1 MQLRRTLT
9 FTAVGLG
16 LLTLIACVGLV
27 LSTTLMRR
35 AVDDLDRAHAV
46 SRLATGLAHQS
57 IRFEL
62 ETTSMG
68 RSLSEA
74 HGRILLSRAME
85 LTRSPDEQQVL
96 KALVPQLESHWHSA
110 ASGDARLPPELVSA
124 LIRVDDLFAA
134 KADAQSRRTHTID
147 MVSNVVGVGIAVLLA
162 AGVVFFLW
170 TINQF
175 VFRPVKQL
183 ASSVDRFAAGDMT
196 ARAPVGG
203 AEEIR
208 RIALAQNTMADALAR
223 TREDQLRYV
232 ATVVHDL
239 RNPLAAV
246 QLAVGYVTPKRPLP
260 PEGRIREIFAMIGRQ
275 LRRLNSLVGDVL
287 NAVQV
292 ESGQILLR
300 KTICDVGQLA
310 EASLSLFQSMSPYH
324 RLELSRTGSTI
335 VRADATRVEQ
345 VLNNLIGNAVKYSP
359 HGSQVQVTVTGEED
373 WVSVAVSDEG
383 PGISPSLQRQIFRPF
398 SRGPSEHEEVEGIGL
413 GLYVSKRILE
423 AHGGSIEVSSVGGR
437 GATFLMALP
446 RALLGAEAEQPEPEP
461 VANST
466 SDERWSSA

>member
-74 HGRILLSRAME
+74 RGRVLLSRAMD
-85 LTRSPDEQQVL
+85 LTRSADERQVL

-110 ASGDARLPPELVSA
+110 ANGDARLPPELVSA

-134 KADAQSRRTHTID
+134 KADAQSHRTHTID
-147 MVSNVVGVGIAVLLA
+147 MVSNVVGVAIAVLLA
-162 AGVVFFLW
+162 AGVLFFLW

-175 VFRPVKQL
+175 VFRPVQQL

-196 ARAPVGG
+196 ARAPVSG

-287 NAVQV
+287 NAVQIEAGEIV
-292 ESGQILLR
+292 LR
-300 KTICDVGQLA
+300 KTTCDLGELA
-310 EASLSLFQSMSPYH
+310 EASVSLFRSMSPYH
-324 RLELSRTGSTI
+324 QLELSRGGSTI
-335 VRADATRVEQ
+335 LLADATRIEQ

-359 HGSQVQVTVTGEED
+359 QGSLVSVTVGAED
-373 WVSVAVSDEG
+373 DQLFVTVSDQG
-383 PGISPSLQRQIFRPF
+383 PGVSPALQSQIFRAF
-398 SRGPSEHEEVEGIGL
+398 SRGPSQHEEVEGIGL

-423 AHGGSIEVSSVGGR
+423 AHGGSIEVSSPDGR
-437 GATFLMALP
+437 GATFQMTLP
-446 RALLGAEAEQPEPEP
+446 RGLPGTDAERVPAALHSASSEQL
-461 VANST
+461 
-466 SDERWSSA
+466 SSA